1 MNEHELKDRL
11 ARQVV
16 RCRTGV
22 LLADA
27 RHLGKEPDLAA
38 RAGMQPLDLTRHLL
52 TILPGTR
59 YADITVETLSTVLDD
74 ISKREVGRD
83 CVLLYNCDLPL
94 ARLDDTALSRL
105 WKHLREDLQT
115 RPKTLVFLLPS
126 GAEVIL
132 PEDERRRWDEEKRLA
147 RAAW

>member
-1 MNEHELKDRL
+1 MNEHELKQRL
-11 ARQVV
+11 ARQVL

-27 RHLGKEPDLAA
+27 GHLGKEPDLAA

-52 TILPGTR
+52 DIQPGTK
-59 YADITVETLSTVLDD
+59 YADITAETLSRALDD
-74 ISKREVGRD
+74 ISKSNGVRD
-83 CVLLYNCDLPL
+83 CILVYNLDLPL
-94 ARLDDTALSRL
+94 ARLDDTELSRL
-105 WKHLREDLQT
+105 WKHLRKDLQT

-126 GAEVIL
+126 GAEVIF
-132 PEDERRRWDEEKRLA
+132 PEAERKLWDEEKRLA